1 MWVLVASDRAFD
13 TPCLWR
19 GVPDQL
25 LEPFD
30 GAGQCDE
37 FVESGAAC
45 PGDPAGE
52 ELFSSAAFGGEDRA
66 ELFLEQVGAV
76 EGGVR
81 GPDLGQALSLVH
93 GEVVQGRPP
102 ARYPR
107 YADPFPPAPH
117 RTGNATYHRTRLSS
131 VQFRE
136 SCHVGRP

>member
-19 GVPDQL
+19 VFQISCWNRL
-25 LEPFD
+25 IVRASATNSWSRERR
-30 GAGQCDE
+30 AQ
-37 FVESGAAC
+37 AIQ
-45 PGDPAGE
+45 PAR
-52 ELFSSAAFGGEDRA
+52 SCSPRRPFGGEDRA

-81 GPDLGQALSLVH
+81 GSDRGQALSLVF

-107 YADPFPPAPH
+107 YADPFPTAPH
-117 RTGNATYHRTRLSS
+117 RTGHATYHRTRLSS

>member
-13 TPCLWR
+13 TPCLCR
-19 GVPDQL
+19 VFQDQL

-30 GAGQCDE
+30 RAGQRDE

-52 ELFSSAAFGGEDRA
+52 ELLSSAAFGGEDRA
-66 ELFLEQVGAV
+66 ELFLEQVRPVQRGV
-76 EGGVR
+76 GGLD
-81 GPDLGQALSLVH
+81 PGQAQLLVV
-93 GEVVQGRPP
+93 GEVGQGRPP

-107 YADPFPPAPH
+107 YADPFPTAPH
-117 RTGNATYHRTRLSS
+117 RTGHATYHRTRLSS